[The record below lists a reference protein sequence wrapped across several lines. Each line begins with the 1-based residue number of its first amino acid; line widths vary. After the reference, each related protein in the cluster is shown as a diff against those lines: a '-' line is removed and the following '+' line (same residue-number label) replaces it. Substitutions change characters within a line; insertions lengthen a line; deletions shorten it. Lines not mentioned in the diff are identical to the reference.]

1 MNKTLEQ
8 WALVDPKLC
17 SSQNSVAANE
27 FLIADAKK
35 DIAELGRLLNSSVS
49 EFNDTAIADR
59 VMRVIK
65 EQR

>member
-1 MNKTLEQ
+1 MTLDTAEREFIRS
-8 WALVDPKLC
+8 LPKRIDMCPKL
-17 SSQNSVAANE
+17 QAA
-27 FLIADAKK
+27 K
-35 DIAELGRLLNSSVS
+35 DKSLKAALLA